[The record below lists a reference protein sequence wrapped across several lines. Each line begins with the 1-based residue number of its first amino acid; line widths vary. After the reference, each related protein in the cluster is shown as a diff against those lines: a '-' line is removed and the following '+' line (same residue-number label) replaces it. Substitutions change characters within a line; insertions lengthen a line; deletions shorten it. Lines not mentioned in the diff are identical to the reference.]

1 VRDTGI
7 GIPADRF
14 DRLFKMFSQVDAS
27 TTRRY
32 GGTGLGL
39 AICKRLA
46 ELMGGRIWA
55 ESEPGK
61 GTAFHFTILAEEVE
75 APSQRAS
82 AADYQ
87 NLRSKRALIVDDNRN
102 NRLVLK
108 IQMERWGMQARDTSS
123 PITALEWIR
132 QGDPFDVVLLDY
144 QMPEMDGVSL
154 AKEIRAARA
163 SRPPVILLLSSVG
176 QPVADLD
183 ADPAIAAVLWKPL
196 KLSQVRDRLLETVG
210 EPVEMDSDT
219 TSVIAP
225 EEASARAQSLRILV
239 AEDNPINQTVAVRLL
254 ERLGY
259 SADIAAN
266 GREVLER
273 LDENRYDVILMDVQ
287 MPHMDG
293 LEATR
298 AICERWP
305 AGQRPRIVAMT
316 AEAMAGDRERCLR
329 AGMDDYIVK
338 PVTLDGLAETLA
350 DGDPATRRSAAGIAA
365 DTDGPIDRIVLDQL
379 REDLGGM
386 EPVREVI
393 ATFLDKTP
401 VILRELREAADRV
414 DADGIRR
421 AAHTI
426 KGTSATLG
434 ARDLAERSAEI
445 ERLGRAGE
453 AQEASRLVGPLESAY
468 RTAATAL
475 TAERGGFQETR
486 D

>member
-1 VRDTGI
+1 
-7 GIPADRF
+7 
-14 DRLFKMFSQVDAS
+14 
-27 TTRRY
+27 
-32 GGTGLGL
+32 
-39 AICKRLA
+39 
-46 ELMGGRIWA
+46 
-55 ESEPGK
+55 
-61 GTAFHFTILAEEVE
+61 
-75 APSQRAS
+75 
-82 AADYQ
+82 
-87 NLRSKRALIVDDNRN
+87 
-102 NRLVLK
+102 
-108 IQMERWGMQARDTSS
+108 
-123 PITALEWIR
+123 
-132 QGDPFDVVLLDY
+132 
-144 QMPEMDGVSL
+144 
-154 AKEIRAARA
+154 
-163 SRPPVILLLSSVG
+163 
-176 QPVADLD
+176 VADLD

-273 LDENRYDVILMDVQ
+273 LDESRYDVILMDVQ